1 MLRLFSVRGL
11 LFMNKT
17 FKLIWNIITGV
28 IVGIVVLLAVAL
40 AGVRII
46 GLKPYTVLSPS
57 MEPAYHVG
65 SLIYVK
71 NVDPFDLKVGDPI
84 TFMLDE
90 DTIATHRI
98 VEVLPDEND
107 PTVLRFFTK
116 GDANA
121 NADGNSVHSKN
132 IIGKPVFT
140 IPYLGYFA
148 DYIQNPP
155 GTYVAICIGA
165 LIVLLAFIPDLF
177 GSDDKNKAVPAASPS
192 GDEQDG
198 QGGQAQ

>member
-1 MLRLFSVRGL
+1 
-11 LFMNKT
+11 MNKT

>member
-1 MLRLFSVRGL
+1 
-11 LFMNKT
+11 MNKT

-177 GSDDKNKAVPAASPS
+177 GSDDKNKAAPATSPS
-192 GDEQDG
+192 GDGQDG
-198 QGGQAQ
+198 QAQ